1 MVWARFWRTRRK
13 FSARAAGIFRFL
25 SENHRYALKNNRF
38 DAEKPFFL
46 SKQKI

>member
-1 MVWARFWRTRRK
+1 VVLARFERTCRK

-25 SENHRYALKNNRF
+25 SENHQYALKNNRF
-38 DAEKPFFL
+38 DAAKSFFL